1 MPLTH
6 SSDDRNDDD
15 PNAETTDEESDVQMS
30 DIESQLQK
38 LSSDIA
44 ALTKTI
50 AGAGADT
57 ADGYRAKVGNLAHDA
72 VEASQNAL
80 AGARKDFM
88 ALEGDVVTRIRE
100 RPFQAL
106 GIAVGVGFLLAFAAR
121 R

>member
-1 MPLTH
+1 MSLQN
-6 SSDDRNDDD
+6 SSDDLSSS
-15 PNAETTDEESDVQMS
+15 ETKPESTDKEGNIRMS
-30 DIESQLQK
+30 DIERQLQK

-57 ADGYRAKVGNLAHDA
+57 ADGYRAKVGALAHDA
-72 VEASQNAL
+72 VEASQNAM
-80 AGARKDFM
+80 ASARKDFM
-88 ALEGDVVTRIRE
+88 SLEGDVVTRIRD
-100 RPFQAL
+100 RPLQAL